1 MAVNDELAAFHNH
14 TNFGKDTQ
22 RAFLFAG
29 ASYADIIEELK
40 RNSHD
45 LKLPRAC
52 FIKKEGMPADFTGR
66 LGCSG

>member
-40 RNSHD
+40 VRD
-45 LKLPRAC
+45 EKRDTKLIRYSEA
-52 FIKKEGMPADFTGR
+52 
-66 LGCSG
+66 